1 MSSYATAVDCKTHL
15 NNASHTCRLSTGIL
29 QTHVRVYGKDLK
41 ELDSALAHQ
50 TALSPLDGEL
60 TWYFLCV
67 RMGQRHLLEPGEELG
82 WESSGLAEE
91 FDLSRTAILS
101 VHLAMNVFPVDP
113 SYSLFWNSEEVTGW
127 CQGEQLTLNFCR
139 VHA

>member
-15 NNASHTCRLSTGIL
+15 NNASHTCRLSTDIM

-82 WESSGLAEE
+82 RESFGLAEAIPNQ
-91 FDLSRTAILS
+91 LPVSRTDQAEI
-101 VHLAMNVFPVDP
+101 
-113 SYSLFWNSEEVTGW
+113 VT
-127 CQGEQLTLNFCR
+127 R
-139 VHA
+139 VAGKKIKIINKSH